1 MKRMV
6 LGMQNNITDVTGF
19 KVRGCHIGIKSKRR
33 DLALIFSEVPASAA
47 AVYTQ
52 NKVQAHPI
60 KLTKKHLENK
70 TAQAIIVTSGNA
82 NACNGPKGMQGAKKS
97 AIVLANELDISVDD
111 VIVAATGVIGEP
123 FPTDK
128 VVKGIR
134 KNVSV
139 LSDRKIAGDMAANAI
154 MTTDTFQKEG
164 FISFKLGKKTVNM
177 AGIAK
182 GSGMIHPNM
191 ATMLCFIVSDV
202 NIDADLLQEALSESV
217 KRTFNMITVDGDT
230 STNDMV
236 SVMANGLA
244 ENKRITEKNK
254 EFELF
259 QRKLE
264 DLLRHLAKAI
274 VSDGEGATKFIE
286 YNITNAR
293 SEEDARKVAKTIAN
307 SNLVRTA
314 LFGRDPNWGR
324 IIAAVGRSGVD
335 IDPDKID
342 IYLGSS
348 KKMMKVAEN
357 GNRLDFDR
365 KRIKLMLKSSQ
376 LRVLVKLNQGEKE
389 ATAWGCDFSYEYVRI
404 NAKYHT

>member
-1 MKRMV
+1 
-6 LGMQNNITDVTGF
+6 MQKNITDVTGF

-33 DLALIFSEVPASAA
+33 DLALIFSEVSASAA

-52 NKVQAHPI
+52 NKIQAHPI

-82 NACNGPKGMQGAKKS
+82 NACNGPEGMQGAKKA

-139 LSDRKIAGDMAANAI
+139 LSDRKVAGDMAANAI

-164 FISFKLGKKTVNM
+164 FISFKLGEKKVNM

-202 NIDADLLQEALSESV
+202 NIDPDLLQDALSESV
-217 KRTFNMITVDGDT
+217 KRTFNMITVDGDM

-244 ENKRITEKNK
+244 ENKRITEKDK
-254 EFELF
+254 DYELF
-259 QRKLE
+259 QQKLE

-274 VSDGEGATKFIE
+274 VSDGEGATKFVE
-286 YNITNAR
+286 YKVTNAR
-293 SEEDARKVAKTIAN
+293 SEEEGRKVAKTIAN

-324 IIAAVGRSGVD
+324 IIAAVGMSGVD

-348 KKMMKVAEN
+348 KTMMKVAEN

-376 LRVLVKLNQGEKE
+376 LRVLVNLNQGEKE

-404 NAKYHT
+404 NAEYHT

>member
-1 MKRMV
+1 
-6 LGMQNNITDVTGF
+6 MQKNITDVRGI

-60 KLTKKHLENK
+60 MITKKHLKNGK
-70 TAQAIIVTSGNA
+70 AQAIVVTSGNA
-82 NACNGPKGMQGAKKS
+82 NACNGPDGMKGAKKC
-97 AIVLANELDISVDD
+97 AQTLADELNIKVDD

-128 VVKGIR
+128 VVDGI
-134 KNVSV
+134 KNNINV
-139 LSDRKIAGDMAANAI
+139 LSNRKIAGDMTANAI
-154 MTTDTFQKEG
+154 MTTDTFQKIG
-164 FISFKLGKKTVNM
+164 YLSFKIDNKKVNM

-191 ATMLCFIVSDV
+191 GTMLGFIVSDV
-202 NIDADLLQEALSESV
+202 NIEPSLLQDALSESV
-217 KRTFNMITVDGDT
+217 KRTFNMISVDGDT

-236 SVMANGLA
+236 TVLCNGLS
-244 ENKRITEKNK
+244 ENKRITKKDKNYEIFK
-254 EFELF
+254 N
-259 QRKLE
+259 KLE
-264 DLLRHLAKAI
+264 DLCRHLAKAI
-274 VSDGEGATKFIE
+274 ISDGEGATKFIE
-286 YNITNAR
+286 YEVVGAK
-293 SEEDARKVAKTIAN
+293 SEEDAMQVARTISS

-324 IIAAVGRSGVD
+324 IIAAAGRSGVD
-335 IDPDKID
+335 IDPQKID

-348 KKMMKVAEN
+348 KKKMKVAEKGQGVEFN
-357 GNRLDFDR
+357 R
-365 KRIKLMLKSSQ
+365 KRLKLRLKSSQ
-376 LRVLVKLNQGEKE
+376 IIVKVDLNQGKHM

-404 NAKYHT
+404 NAEYHT

>member
-1 MKRMV
+1 
-6 LGMQNNITDVTGF
+6 MQNNITDVTGF

-33 DLALIFSEVPASAA
+33 DLALIFSEVLASAA

-52 NKVQAHPI
+52 NKIQAHPI

-82 NACNGPKGMQGAKKS
+82 NACNGPKGMQGAKKI
-97 AIVLANELDISVDD
+97 AIVLANELNISVDD

-128 VVKGIR
+128 VVKGIK

-154 MTTDTFQKEG
+154 MTTDTFQKDG
-164 FISFKLGKKTVNM
+164 FTSFRLGKKKVNI

-191 ATMLCFIVSDV
+191 ATMLCFVVSDA
-202 NIDADLLQEALSESV
+202 NIEPDLLQEALSESV
-217 KRTFNMITVDGDT
+217 KRTFNMITIDGDT

-236 SVMANGLA
+236 SVMANGMA
-244 ENKRITEKNK
+244 ENKRITEKDK
-254 EFELF
+254 DYELF
-259 QRKLE
+259 QQKLE
-264 DLLRHLAKAI
+264 KVLEYLAKAI
-274 VSDGEGATKFIE
+274 VSDGEGATKFVE
-286 YNITNAR
+286 YKVTEAH
-293 SEEDARKVAKTIAN
+293 SEEEARQVAKTIAN

-324 IIAAVGRSGVD
+324 IIAAVGRSGVE

-348 KKMMKVAEN
+348 KKMVKVAEN
-357 GNRLDFDR
+357 GNGLDFNR
-365 KRIKLMLKSSQ
+365 KRIKLILKSSQ
-376 LRVLVKLNQGEKE
+376 LRILVKLNQGNYE
-389 ATAWGCDFSYEYVRI
+389 AKAWGCDFSYEYVRI
-404 NAKYHT
+404 NAEYHT

>member
-1 MKRMV
+1 
-6 LGMQNNITDVTGF
+6 MQKNITDVTGF

-33 DLALIFSEVPASAA
+33 DLALIVSDVPASAA

-52 NKVQAHPI
+52 NKIQAHPI
-60 KLTKKHLENK
+60 RLTKRNLKNGI
-70 TAQAIIVTSGNA
+70 AQAIVVTSGNA
-82 NACNGPKGMQGAKKS
+82 NACNGIKGMQGAEKV
-97 AIVLANELDISVDD
+97 AIALANELDISVND

-128 VVKGIR
+128 VVKGIQ

-164 FISFKLGKKTVNM
+164 FLTFKLGKTKVNL

-191 ATMLCFIVSDV
+191 ATMLSFIVSDV
-202 NIDADLLQEALSESV
+202 NIDPSLLQEALSESV

-236 SVMANGLA
+236 AVLANGLA
-244 ENKRITEKNK
+244 ENERITEKNK
-254 EFELF
+254 AYELF
-259 QRKLE
+259 QKKLE
-264 DLLRHLAKAI
+264 ELLKHLAKAI

-286 YNITNAR
+286 YNVLNAKT
-293 SEEDARKVAKTIAN
+293 EDEARKVAKTIAN

-314 LFGRDPNWGR
+314 MFGRDPNWGR
-324 IIAAVGRSGVD
+324 IIAAVGRSGVP
-335 IDPDKID
+335 IDSDKID

-348 KKMMKVAEN
+348 KRQTKVAEN
-357 GNRLDFDR
+357 GNRVDFDR
-365 KRIKLMLKSSQ
+365 KRVKLMLKSSQ
-376 LRVLVKLNQGEKE
+376 LQVIVDLHQGDGK

-404 NAKYHT
+404 NAEYHT

>member
-1 MKRMV
+1 
-6 LGMQNNITDVTGF
+6 MQKNITDVRGF

-33 DLALIFSEVPASAA
+33 DLALIFSEVKASAA

-60 KLTKKHLENK
+60 KLTKKHLGNNI
-70 TAQAIIVTSGNA
+70 AQAIIVTSGNA
-82 NACNGPKGMQGAKKS
+82 NACNGPKGMQGAKK
-97 AIVLANELDISVDD
+97 AALVLADELDISVDD
-111 VIVAATGVIGEP
+111 VIIAATGVIGKP
-123 FPTDK
+123 FPTEK
-128 VVKGIR
+128 VVKGIQ

-139 LSDRKIAGDMAANAI
+139 LSNRNIAGDMVANAI
-154 MTTDTFQKEG
+154 MTTDTFQKGG
-164 FISFKLGKKTVNM
+164 FISFQLGEKKVNM

-202 NIDADLLQEALSESV
+202 DIKPDLLQQALSESV

-236 SVMANGLA
+236 CVMANGLA
-244 ENKRITEKNK
+244 ENRRITKK
-254 EFELF
+254 DTDYELF
-259 QRKLE
+259 QQKLE
-264 DLLRHLAKAI
+264 DILRYLAKAI

-286 YNITNAR
+286 YSVVNAR
-293 SEEDARKVAKTIAN
+293 SEEEACIVAKTIAN

-324 IIAAVGRSGVD
+324 IIAAVGRSGVE
-335 IDPDKID
+335 IDPDMVD

-348 KKMMKVAEN
+348 KKIIKVAEMGN
-357 GNRLDFDR
+357 GLDFDR
-365 KRIKLMLKSSQ
+365 KKVKGMLRSSQ
-376 LRVLVKLNQGEKE
+376 LRVVVKLNQGEKQ

-404 NAKYHT
+404 NAEYHT

>member
-1 MKRMV
+1 
-6 LGMQNNITDVTGF
+6 MQKNITDVTGF

-52 NKVQAHPI
+52 NKIQAHPI

-82 NACNGPKGMQGAKKS
+82 NACNGPKGMQGAKKI
-97 AIVLANELDISVDD
+97 ALVLADELDISVDD

-123 FPTDK
+123 FPTAK

-164 FISFKLGKKTVNM
+164 FTSFKIGEKNVNM

-191 ATMLCFIVSDV
+191 ATMLCFIVSDAD
-202 NIDADLLQEALSESV
+202 IDPDLLQDALCESV
-217 KRTFNMITVDGDT
+217 KRTFNMITIDGDT

-244 ENKRITEKNK
+244 GNKRITEKNK
-254 EFELF
+254 EYELF

-264 DLLRHLAKAI
+264 ELLKHLAKAI
-274 VSDGEGATKFIE
+274 VSDGEGATKFVE
-286 YNITNAR
+286 YKVTNAP
-293 SEEDARKVAKTIAN
+293 SEIDAGKVAKTIAN

-314 LFGRDPNWGR
+314 LFGKDPNWGR
-324 IIAAVGRSGVD
+324 IIAAVGRSGVE

-365 KRIKLMLKSSQ
+365 KRVKLMLKSSQ
-376 LRVLVKLNQGEKE
+376 LRVLVKLNIGEEE

-404 NAKYHT
+404 NAEYHS

>member
-1 MKRMV
+1 
-6 LGMQNNITDVTGF
+6 MQRNITDVNGI

-33 DLALIFSEVPASAA
+33 DLALIVSDVPASAA

-60 KLTKKHLENK
+60 KLTKKHLKNGK
-70 TAQAIIVTSGNA
+70 AQAIVVTSGNA
-82 NACNGPKGMQGAKKS
+82 NACNGPKGMEGARKS
-97 AIVLANELDISVDD
+97 AEVLAEKLNIAVDD

-123 FPTDK
+123 FPTEK
-128 VVKGIR
+128 VVDGI
-134 KNVSV
+134 KNNVSV

-164 FISFKLGKKTVNM
+164 YLSFLLGKSKVNM

-191 ATMLCFIVSDV
+191 ATMLCFIVC
-202 NIDADLLQEALSESV
+202 DADIEPYLLQEALSESV

-236 SVMANGLA
+236 SVLSNGLA
-244 ENKRITEKNK
+244 ENDRITKKDKDYEK
-254 EFELF
+254 F
-259 QRKLE
+259 QSKLE
-264 DLLRHLAKAI
+264 QLCSHLAKAI

-286 YNITNAR
+286 YKVINAR
-293 SEEDARKVAKTIAN
+293 SEKEARQVAKTIAN

-324 IIAAVGRSGVD
+324 IIAAVGRSGVA
-335 IDPDKID
+335 IDTDRID
-342 IYLGSS
+342 IHLGSS
-348 KKMMKVAEN
+348 KKKMKVAEN
-357 GNRLDFDR
+357 GNGLDFNR
-365 KRIKLMLKSSQ
+365 KRVKLMLKSSQ
-376 LRVLVKLNQGEKE
+376 LRVLVNLNQGDAE

-404 NAKYHT
+404 NAEYHT

>member
-1 MKRMV
+1 
-6 LGMQNNITDVTGF
+6 MQKNITDVTGF

-33 DLALIFSEVPASAA
+33 DLALIVSDVPASAA

-52 NKVQAHPI
+52 NKIQAHPI
-60 KLTKKHLENK
+60 RLTKRNLNNGI
-70 TAQAIIVTSGNA
+70 AQAIVVTSGNA
-82 NACNGPKGMQGAKKS
+82 NACNGIKGMQGAEKV
-97 AIVLANELDISVDD
+97 AIALANELDISVND

-128 VVKGIR
+128 VVKGIQ

-164 FISFKLGKKTVNM
+164 YLTFKLGKTKVNL

-191 ATMLCFIVSDV
+191 ATMLSFIVSDV
-202 NIDADLLQEALSESV
+202 NIDPLLLQEALSESV

-236 SVMANGLA
+236 TVLANGLA
-244 ENKRITEKNK
+244 ENERITEKNK
-254 EFELF
+254 AYELF
-259 QRKLE
+259 QKKLE
-264 DLLRHLAKAI
+264 ELLKHLAKAI

-286 YNITNAR
+286 YNVLNAKT
-293 SEEDARKVAKTIAN
+293 EDEARKVAKTIAN

-314 LFGRDPNWGR
+314 MFGRDPNWGR
-324 IIAAVGRSGVD
+324 IIAAVGRSGVP
-335 IDPDKID
+335 INPDKID

-348 KKMMKVAEN
+348 KRQTKVAEN
-357 GNRLDFDR
+357 GNRVDFDR
-365 KRIKLMLKSSQ
+365 RRVKLMLKSSQ
-376 LRVLVKLNQGEKE
+376 LQVIVDLHQGDEK

-404 NAKYHT
+404 NAEYHT

>member
-1 MKRMV
+1 
-6 LGMQNNITDVTGF
+6 MQKNITDVTGF

-52 NKVQAHPI
+52 NKIQAHPI

-82 NACNGPKGMQGAKKS
+82 NACNGPKGMQGAKKA

-139 LSDRKIAGDMAANAI
+139 LSDRKIAGDMVANAI

-164 FISFKLGKKTVNM
+164 FSSFKIGKKKVNM

-202 NIDADLLQEALSESV
+202 NIDPDLLQDALSESM

-254 EFELF
+254 DYELF
-259 QRKLE
+259 QEKLE
-264 DLLRHLAKAI
+264 VLLKHLAKAI
-274 VSDGEGATKFIE
+274 VSDGEGATKFVE
-286 YNITNAR
+286 YNVTNAQ
-293 SEEDARKVAKTIAN
+293 SENDARKVAKTIAN

-365 KRIKLMLKSSQ
+365 KRVKLMLKQQ
-376 LRVLVKLNQGEKE
+376 LGVVISRMSTYELMLNIIHE
-389 ATAWGCDFSYEYVRI
+389 
-404 NAKYHT
+404 

>member
-1 MKRMV
+1 
-6 LGMQNNITDVTGF
+6 MQKNITDVTGF
-19 KVRGCHIGIKSKRR
+19 KVRGCHVGIKSKRR

-70 TAQAIIVTSGNA
+70 IAQAIIVTSGNA
-82 NACNGPKGMQGAKKS
+82 NACNGPKGMQGAKKA

-128 VVKGIR
+128 VVKAIR

-139 LSDRKIAGDMAANAI
+139 LSDRKIAGDMVANAI

-164 FISFKLGKKTVNM
+164 FISFKLGEKKVNM

-191 ATMLCFIVSDV
+191 ATMLCFVVSDV
-202 NIDADLLQEALSESV
+202 NIDPDLLQDALSESV

-236 SVMANGLA
+236 SVMANGLS
-244 ENKRITEKNK
+244 ENKRITEKDNDY
-254 EFELF
+254 ELF
-259 QRKLE
+259 QQKLE

-274 VSDGEGATKFIE
+274 VSDGEGATKFVE
-286 YNITNAR
+286 YKVTNAR
-293 SEEDARKVAKTIAN
+293 SEKDARKIAKTIAN

-335 IDPDKID
+335 IDADKID

-365 KRIKLMLKSSQ
+365 KRVKLMLKSSQ

-404 NAKYHT
+404 NAEYHT